1 MKITRKDAV
10 AFLISLGFAK
20 ADEWDDVKLSGR
32 LVQVPERLT
41 QKDVTN
47 TDFLPMYEEL
57 SQNKGGTVTITDEGG
72 KERPAPVKK
81 QKAIEKTIDRAAKA
95 AKEKDGKK
103 PTVTKADSIAAGKA
117 RKTKKEPKVKKE
129 KKAREVDAYGSAVGT
144 VRAKVNA
151 VFSKEWRTD
160 EETAKDAGVTTR
172 QARVRLRRAVK
183 GGLLEKR
190 RRIEYR
196 LLPSKK

>member
-1 MKITRKDAV
+1 MKFARKDAV
-10 AFLISLGFAK
+10 AFLVSLGFAK
-20 ADEWDDVKLSGR
+20 ADEWDDTKLAGR
-32 LVQVPERLT
+32 LSQVPERLT

-47 TDFLPMYEEL
+47 TAFLPMFEEL
-57 SQNKGGTVTITDEGG
+57 AQNKGGTVTITDEGG
-72 KERPAPVKK
+72 KERPAPAKK
-81 QKAIEKTIDRAAKA
+81 QKAIEKTIDKA
-95 AKEKDGKK
+95 AKEAKAKSGAKK
-103 PTVTKADSIAAGKA
+103 EPAKEAK
-117 RKTKKEPKVKKE
+117 KTTSKKEPKQKKE
-129 KKAREVDAYGSAVGT
+129 KKVRDVDAYGSAVGT

-160 EETAKDAGVTTR
+160 EETAQDAGVTTR

-183 GGLLEKR
+183 NGLLEKR